1 MPAPDASA
9 SARLAVFA
17 PLENRGRA
25 ETITR
30 RLADAISLG
39 LLADGEQLP
48 SEPDLAAQLGVA
60 TVTVREALSELR
72 NQGLIVTRR
81 GRGGGSFVRA
91 PEQDET
97 AGMLR
102 GRLRDLTVADLR
114 DLGDHYSSL
123 AAGAALLAAERA
135 SPDDLER
142 LGEAAG
148 AFAAAT
154 DLERRHHADGR
165 FHVEVAAAA
174 QSARL
179 TREEIRMQ
187 TEIGPLLW
195 LPGAD
200 GHTRRRLD
208 RQHRDILTA
217 IAAQH
222 TDRAAALARRHVT
235 DAIER
240 LVELHLSLVEPGS
253 AQTGNIG
260 P

>member
-1 MPAPDASA
+1 MPAPDASVT
-9 SARLAVFA
+9 ARLAVFA
-17 PLENRGRA
+17 PLENLGRA
-25 ETITR
+25 EAITR

-97 AGMLR
+97 AGRLR
-102 GRLRDLTVADLR
+102 RRLRDLTVADLR

-142 LGEAAG
+142 LGEAAA
-148 AFAAAT
+148 AFADAVSG
-154 DLERRHHADGR
+154 ERRHHADGR

-179 TREEIRMQ
+179 TREEIRLQ

-200 GHTRRRLD
+200 ARTRRRLD
-208 RQHRDILTA
+208 RQHREIVAA
-217 IAAQH
+217 IAAE
-222 TDRAAALARRHVT
+222 DAGRAADLARRHVT
-235 DAIER
+235 EAIER
-240 LVELHLSLVEPGS
+240 LVELHLSLVESGGGEAEGVAP
-253 AQTGNIG
+253 
-260 P
+260 

>member
-1 MPAPDASA
+1 MPAPDAA
-9 SARLAVFA
+9 ATARLAVFA
-17 PLENRGRA
+17 PLESRGRA

-48 SEPDLAAQLGVA
+48 SEPDLAARLGVA

-72 NQGLIVTRR
+72 EQGLIVTRR

-91 PEQDET
+91 PKQEET
-97 AGMLR
+97 AE
-102 GRLRDLTVADLR
+102 RLRRRLSDLTVADLR
-114 DLGDHYSSL
+114 DIGDHYSTL

-142 LGEAAG
+142 LGEAAE
-148 AFAAAT
+148 AFAGAAGI
-154 DLERRHHADGR
+154 ERQHHTDGR

-179 TREEIRMQ
+179 TREEIRTQ
-187 TEIGPLLW
+187 TDIGPLLW

-200 GHTRRRLD
+200 VHTRRRLD
-208 RQHRDILTA
+208 LQHREIVAA
-217 IAAQH
+217 IAAE
-222 TDRAAALARRHVT
+222 DGELAARLARRHVNESL
-235 DAIER
+235 ER
-240 LVELHLSLVEPGS
+240 LVELHLSLVEPLG
-253 AQTGNIG
+253 
-260 P
+260 

>member
-1 MPAPDASA
+1 MPAPDVSA
-9 SARLAVFA
+9 TARLAVFA

-48 SEPDLAAQLGVA
+48 SEPELAARLKVA
-60 TVTVREALSELR
+60 TVTVREALGELR
-72 NQGLIVTRR
+72 GQGLIVTRR

-91 PEQDET
+91 PERDE
-97 AGMLR
+97 R
-102 GRLRDLTVADLR
+102 VERLRRRLHDLTVADLR
-114 DLGDHYSSL
+114 DLGDHYAAL

-135 SPDDLER
+135 SPEDLEH
-142 LGEAAG
+142 LEEAVEAFAGAAG
-148 AFAAAT
+148 A
-154 DLERRHHADGR
+154 ERSYHADGR

-208 RQHRDILTA
+208 RQHREIVAA
-217 IAAQH
+217 IAAE
-222 TDRAAALARRHVT
+222 DGERAARLAREHVNE
-235 DAIER
+235 AVER
-240 LVELHLSLVEPGS
+240 LVELHLGLVEP
-253 AQTGNIG
+253 
-260 P
+260 

>member
-9 SARLAVFA
+9 TARLAVFA

-60 TVTVREALSELR
+60 TVTVREALSDLR
-72 NQGLIVTRR
+72 AQGLIVTRR
-81 GRGGGSFVRA
+81 GRGGGSFVKAPQRA
-91 PEQDET
+91 ET
-97 AGMLR
+97 AGLLR
-102 GRLRDLTVADLR
+102 RRLADLTVADLR
-114 DLGDHYSSL
+114 DLGDHYAAL
-123 AAGAALLAAERA
+123 AAGAALLAADRA
-135 SPDDLER
+135 SQDDLGR
-142 LGEAAG
+142 LGEAAD

-154 DLERRHHADGR
+154 GPGRQHHTDGR

-179 TREEIRMQ
+179 TREEIRLQ
-187 TEIGPLLW
+187 SEIGPLLW

-200 GHTRRRLD
+200 ERTRRRLD
-208 RQHRDILTA
+208 RQHREIVAA
-217 IAAQH
+217 IAAEDG
-222 TDRAAALARRHVT
+222 DRAAALARRHV
-235 DAIER
+235 AESVER
-240 LVELHLSLVEPGS
+240 LVELHLGLVEP
-253 AQTGNIG
+253 
-260 P
+260 

>member
-1 MPAPDASA
+1 MPAPDASVT
-9 SARLAVFA
+9 ARLAVFA

-72 NQGLIVTRR
+72 ELGLLVTRR

-91 PEQDET
+91 PQRDET
-97 AGMLR
+97 AGLLR
-102 GRLRDLTVADLR
+102 SRLRDLTVADLR
-114 DLGDHYSSL
+114 DLGDHYASL

-135 SPDDLER
+135 SPDDLGR
-142 LGEAAG
+142 LGEAAA
-148 AFAAAT
+148 AFAAASEV
-154 DLERRHHADGR
+154 ERQHHTDGR

-179 TREEIRMQ
+179 TREEIRLQ

-200 GHTRRRLD
+200 AQTRRRLD
-208 RQHRDILTA
+208 RQHRDLVAA
-217 IAAQH
+217 IAAEDG
-222 TDRAAALARRHVT
+222 DRAAALARQHVAE
-235 DAIER
+235 AIER
-240 LVELHLSLVEPGS
+240 LVELHLGLVEP
-253 AQTGNIG
+253 
-260 P
+260 